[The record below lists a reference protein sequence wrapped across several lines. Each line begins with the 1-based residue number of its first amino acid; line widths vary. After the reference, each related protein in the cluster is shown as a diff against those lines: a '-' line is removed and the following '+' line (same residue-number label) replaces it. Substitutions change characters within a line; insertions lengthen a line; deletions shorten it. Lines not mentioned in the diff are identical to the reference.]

1 MRRKDA
7 IILTYF
13 AGLITMIFV
22 LSIFLIIIPEDGG
35 YLPKETSLDEIF
47 ANLYTFRF
55 LFTKKNIFM
64 TSNDLS
70 DTLESI
76 KSTEYTES
84 NNLNSLTFTGFR
96 YSKFL

>member
-55 LFTKKNIFM
+55 LIMLIFM
-64 TSNDLS
+64 TLS
-70 DTLESI
+70 ASFCV
-76 KSTEYTES
+76 K
-84 NNLNSLTFTGFR
+84 TFRDFKIN
-96 YSKFL
+96 YMFIMELDP